1 MVAVEAVPDYE
12 HRCRSCRTHILAS
25 LECVP
30 LHDQRASKQ
39 NGMLSSTREQ
49 EARKPTQS
57 RVGAEDSDDSDTDGG
72 LVLVRKGDRR
82 GDDVEEDNSL
92 DMLPLQK
99 KAKKLR
105 ITSDGMAALSEAR
118 KKVFDDD
125 VPEVMSV
132 VH

>member
-1 MVAVEAVPDYE
+1 M
-12 HRCRSCRTHILAS
+12 
-25 LECVP
+25 P
-30 LHDQRASKQ
+30 LYDQRASKQ
-39 NGMLSSTREQ
+39 NGTLNISTRDQ

-57 RVGAEDSDDSDTDGG
+57 RVDAEDSDDSDIDGG

-82 GDDVEEDNSL
+82 GDDVERDNSL
-92 DMLPLQK
+92 DLLPLQK

-105 ITSDGMAALSEAR
+105 ITSDGVAAVAEAK

-125 VPEVMSV
+125 DDDDNGPEEASL